1 MRRFVLPVSLAAAL
15 LSMACA
21 TDDQP
26 IEQASDQGDAE
37 QAIPVADTASILT
50 VAGAPGTPIPGLN
63 ARETQAF
70 NAGLATF
77 ATPFTQ
83 ETGLGPLFNSN
94 SCAACHDDPTL
105 GGYGDSAEVHVSA
118 YHPGQACSTLDA
130 GGGPVVQQHATD
142 LLIALG
148 ILKEP
153 DLQGYTSTALRTT
166 PIIFGLGLLDA
177 VPDNEIRLLAR
188 IRHPE
193 GVHGRPAN
201 LPNGRVGRFGRK
213 AAEASLLNFNAGA
226 YFNEMGVTNRLNP
239 KEGSLAGTPFEPT
252 WDPAADPELSADDL
266 RATDAF
272 VRFLNPPAPLPSTA
286 QTRRGEKLF
295 AVVRCNS
302 CHVPALLTGYS
313 PTRALSGRVIK
324 AYSDLLLHDLGKDN
338 ADICNGV
345 ARPEEFRT
353 QPLMGMQFLDMF
365 MHDGLSETIPE
376 AIQRHGGEAS
386 WARSKFFALPDSD
399 QAALVA
405 FVAGL

>member
-1 MRRFVLPVSLAAAL
+1 MRRFVLPVSIAAAL

-26 IEQASDQGDAE
+26 IEQADQETADHP
-37 QAIPVADTASILT
+37 ILVADTAAILT
-50 VAGAPGTPIPGLN
+50 VAGAPGTAVPGLN

-70 NAGLATF
+70 TRGMAVF

-105 GGYGDSAEVHVSA
+105 GGYGDSAEVHVAA

-130 GGGPVVQQHATD
+130 GGGPVQQQHAID
-142 LLIALG
+142 LLVALG

-153 DLQGYTSTALRTT
+153 DVTGFTASALRTT
-166 PIIFGLGLLDA
+166 PVIFGLGLLDA

-226 YFNEMGVTNRLNP
+226 FWNEMGVTNRLNP
-239 KEGSLAGTPFEPT
+239 VEGTMAGVPFEAGI
-252 WDPAADPELSADDL
+252 DLAKDPEVSSDQLA
-266 RATDAF
+266 AADAF
-272 VRFLNPPAPLPSTA
+272 VRFLAPPAPLPSTP
-286 QTRRGEKLF
+286 QTKRGEKLF
-295 AVVRCNS
+295 AQVRCTS
-302 CHVPALLTGYS
+302 CHVPALITGFTS
-313 PTRALSGRVIK
+313 TRALSGRVIK

-386 WARSKFFALPDSD
+386 YARAKFFALSDSD

>member
-15 LSMACA
+15 LAMGCA

-26 IEQASDQGDAE
+26 IERASDQAAD
-37 QAIPVADTASILT
+37 QPILVADTAALLT
-50 VAGAPGTPIPGLN
+50 VAGAPGTPISGLN
-63 ARETQAF
+63 ARETRLF
-70 NAGLATF
+70 NKGLAVF

-94 SCAACHDDPTL
+94 SCAACHDDPVL
-105 GGYGDSAEVHVSA
+105 GGYGDSAEVHVAA

-142 LLIALG
+142 ILIALG

-153 DLQGYTSTALRTT
+153 DLVGSTATALRTT

-177 VPDNEIRLLAR
+177 VPDRVIRDLAR
-188 IRHPE
+188 IRYPE

-201 LPNGRVGRFGRK
+201 LPNGHVGRFGRK
-213 AAEASLLNFNAGA
+213 ASVSSLAEFNAGA
-226 YFNEMGVTNRLNP
+226 FWNEMGVTNRLNP
-239 KEGSLAGTPFEPT
+239 VEGTMAGVPFET
-252 WDPAADPELSADDL
+252 GWDPAPDPELSSDDL
-266 RATDAF
+266 AAADAF
-272 VRFLNPPAPLPSTA
+272 VRFLAPPAPVPNTP
-286 QTRRGEKLF
+286 QRRRGELLF
-295 AVVRCNS
+295 AKVRCTS
-302 CHVPALLTGYS
+302 CHIPALITGYS
-313 PTRALSGRVIK
+313 QTRALSGRVIK
-324 AYSDLLLHDLGKDN
+324 AYTDLLLHNMGSDL

-376 AIQRHGGEAS
+376 AIQRHGGEGS
-386 WARSKFFALPDSD
+386 YARARFFALSDSD